1 MLTICEAHQG
11 HLADIMREKPPNFA
25 PPRKYNTAKRRA
37 QAENAQSEPD
47 RGMSVQPNE
56 DEKDD
61 MSQGDYETG
70 EDSDAGGD
78 YSGLAEN
85 GFDSPQLQT
94 FNNPFASVGLE
105 SPGLA
110 TLPSQGANNA
120 LDSLATLAASLSPQ
134 RPTQPLPPT
143 NGASYHAPRLASAS
157 FTPKPLAKIPSLGEV
172 PRMFRLAFLD
182 SP

>member
-1 MLTICEAHQG
+1 
-11 HLADIMREKPPNFA
+11 MREKPPNFA

-37 QAENAQSEPD
+37 QAENAASEPD

-70 EDSDAGGD
+70 DDSDAGGD

-85 GFDSPQLQT
+85 GLDSPQLHA
-94 FNNPFASVGLE
+94 FSNPFASVGLD
-105 SPGLA
+105 SPALGTSALSSF
-110 TLPSQGANNA
+110 PSNGANNA

-134 RPTQPLPPT
+134 RPTQPLPNT
-143 NGASYHAPRLASAS
+143 NGASYPPPQRLTSAS
-157 FTPKPLAKIPSLGEV
+157 FTPKPLAKIPTLGEV
-172 PRMFRLAFLD
+172 PRKLSLADPSSCF
-182 SP
+182 PG